1 MAAASELIASKKT
14 VDQIKDEIDAD
25 WLIYQDL
32 EALIRSVSHDNSDI
46 TGFDTS
52 CFSGEYI
59 TNDVSPEYLKKIESI
74 RNDQAKQK
82 KEADMPQDSHIS
94 KADRIASL

>member
-14 VDQIKDEIDAD
+14 VDQIKEEIGAD

-32 EALIRSVSHDNSDI
+32 EALMRAVSHDNSDI

-59 TNDVSPEYLKKIESI
+59 TNDVSEKYLKKIESI
-74 RNDQAKQK
+74 RNDRAKQK
-82 KEADMPQDSHIS
+82 KEADISQHTNIS
-94 KADRIASL
+94 KADRIASI

>member
-1 MAAASELIASKKT
+1 MTYCS
-14 VDQIKDEIDAD
+14 
-25 WLIYQDL
+25 
-32 EALIRSVSHDNSDI
+32 ALIRAVSHDNSDI

-59 TNDVSPEYLKKIESI
+59 TNDVSEEYLKKIESI

-82 KEADMPQDSHIS
+82 KEADMSQDSDVS

>member
-1 MAAASELIASKKT
+1 MALLS
-14 VDQIKDEIDAD
+14 
-25 WLIYQDL
+25 DL
-32 EALIRSVSHDNSDI
+32 EALIWAVSHDNSDI

-82 KEADMPQDSHIS
+82 KEADMSQDSHVS
-94 KADRIASL
+94 KADRIASSDT